1 MHEGMGDADG
11 ALSPGARRLVFGGL
25 MLALTLP
32 AFDLLILST
41 AGKDIVDDIG
51 GEIIWMFIAYQITLV
66 ATMPLYGKLGDLY
79 GRKRTFQAAIVLFV
93 LASMIAGVA
102 TTPLTLVIGRALQG
116 IAGGGIIGQAQA
128 VLADIVPPRERG
140 RVAWV
145 SPTVWSVASM
155 IGPFIGGFFVDHL
168 TWRWVF
174 FINGPAGLLAF
185 VLIGVAFNVPS
196 ARVNHRLDL
205 LGALLMVGAVALLS
219 FAVSTGGES
228 YAWTSPVIMLSLIL
242 GAVLSVLF
250 FVQEQRALE
259 PVFPFHL
266 LRDRIVAVCTANAFC
281 IGAANF
287 GVAVFLPL
295 FLRVVVGVSAT
306 EAGLSLLPMSL
317 AITLASTVVGRRI
330 TRTGRYRWYPIV
342 GTTLFAAGIY
352 LLATLDQN
360 STRLDVWTFTAIAG
374 FGSGIASPV
383 LMLAMQNAVGHED
396 VGVVSSLAMF
406 SRTIGQVFGPA
417 IGGTLM
423 AARFEQHV
431 RRFVDRDT
439 FETLDTKQLRT
450 ETKTIDDLAEPV
462 RGQVVHAFRIAVND
476 AFRFAALVSALGI
489 VIAAFMRTRP
499 LRQTIIDREPAHSV
513 SAIE

>member
-1 MHEGMGDADG
+1 
-11 ALSPGARRLVFGGL
+11 
-25 MLALTLP
+25 
-32 AFDLLILST
+32 
-41 AGKDIVDDIG
+41 
-51 GEIIWMFIAYQITLV
+51 
-66 ATMPLYGKLGDLY
+66 
-79 GRKRTFQAAIVLFV
+79 
-93 LASMIAGVA
+93 
-102 TTPLTLVIGRALQG
+102 
-116 IAGGGIIGQAQA
+116 
-128 VLADIVPPRERG
+128 
-140 RVAWV
+140 
-145 SPTVWSVASM
+145 
-155 IGPFIGGFFVDHL
+155 
-168 TWRWVF
+168 
-174 FINGPAGLLAF
+174 
-185 VLIGVAFNVPS
+185 
-196 ARVNHRLDL
+196 
-205 LGALLMVGAVALLS
+205 
-219 FAVSTGGES
+219 
-228 YAWTSPVIMLSLIL
+228 
-242 GAVLSVLF
+242 
-250 FVQEQRALE
+250 
-259 PVFPFHL
+259 
-266 LRDRIVAVCTANAFC
+266 
-281 IGAANF
+281 
-287 GVAVFLPL
+287 
-295 FLRVVVGVSAT
+295 
-306 EAGLSLLPMSL
+306 MSL